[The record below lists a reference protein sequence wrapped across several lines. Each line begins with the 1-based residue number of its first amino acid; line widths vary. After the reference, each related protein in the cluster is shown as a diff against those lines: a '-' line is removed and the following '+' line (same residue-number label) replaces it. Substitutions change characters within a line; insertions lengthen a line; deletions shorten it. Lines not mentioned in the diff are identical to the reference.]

1 MVRAAAGLAVTVLDE
16 ARKLPATLPGLPV
29 RLIGLALQSSLKLQ
43 QEYSGLVARGDELID
58 GLVGGSGG
66 GLATF
71 DDDDDLPAPAAAAG
85 ALRTSPFDLVEEDP
99 EEAAELDAEELA
111 DADLVDE
118 QLVAEELADELADAD
133 LAEVSLDDPPA
144 EVSAEAL
151 IEAIAEDDAELSP
164 AEVAALPADPEA
176 DAITA
181 AVDELAAEVADEVA
195 AEVPDAVPDE
205 VLEDLTAD
213 AVTELAEDEESIGAA
228 VAEELIADAA
238 IGGTPPED
246 STTSGETV
254 ADEMVA
260 DETVTD
266 ETVPGLDPAAEVVPA
281 VPAVDSA
288 PADAPTETGS
298 TDTGSSDTAPSDT
311 ALPDT
316 ALPDSTPTD
325 GSGDGDVLTTA
336 DGADEA
342 VEQPA
347 DEAAPGEP
355 APVSPVEGYDS
366 FSIPAMRGRLRAY
379 PAETVADLLDY
390 ERATRARAP
399 YVTLLQNRLEKLSAD
414 RG

>member
-1 MVRAAAGLAVTVLDE
+1 MAREIPEAVRAAAGLAATVLDE
-16 ARKLPATLPGLPV
+16 ARKLPETLPGLPV

-43 QEYSGLVARGDELID
+43 QQYSGLVARGDELLD
-58 GLVGGSGG
+58 GLVGGNDA

-71 DDDDDLPAPAAAAG
+71 DDDDDDLPAAPAGSAG
-85 ALRTSPFDLVEEDP
+85 LRTSAFDLVEEDP

-118 QLVAEELADELADAD
+118 QLVAEELADELAGAD
-133 LAEVSLDDPPA
+133 PADVSPDDPPA
-144 EVSAEAL
+144 EVSAAAL

-164 AEVAALPADPEA
+164 ADVAALPEDPEA

-181 AVDELAAEVADEVA
+181 VVDELAAEVADEVA

-213 AVTELAEDEESIGAA
+213 AVTDAAEDEEAVEEA
-228 VAEELIADAA
+228 VAEELIADAVV
-238 IGGTPPED
+238 GGTPPED
-246 STTSGETV
+246 TPTLFGDAADGPADVEVDTTV
-254 ADEMVA
+254 AG
-260 DETVTD
+260 
-266 ETVPGLDPAAEVVPA
+266 VPALDPSAGDVPA
-281 VPAVDSA
+281 VSAVDT
-288 PADAPTETGS
+288 PAGD
-298 TDTGSSDTAPSDT
+298 SDT
-311 ALPDT
+311 
-316 ALPDSTPTD
+316 DS
-325 GSGDGDVLTTA
+325 GSGDTGGEVLTTA

-347 DEAAPGEP
+347 DEPAAADAEP
-355 APVSPVEGYDS
+355 APASPVEGYDA
-366 FSIPAMRGRLRAY
+366 FSIPALRGHLRAY